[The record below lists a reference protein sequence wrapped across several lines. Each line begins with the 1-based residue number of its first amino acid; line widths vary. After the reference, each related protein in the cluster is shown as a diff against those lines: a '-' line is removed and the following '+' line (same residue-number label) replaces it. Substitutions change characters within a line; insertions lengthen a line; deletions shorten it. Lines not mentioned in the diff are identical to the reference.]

1 MTEMTVKI
9 TEDLKEE
16 IDKHKEIDWGAV
28 ARQGMWK
35 FVRKLEV
42 VEEIAGKS
50 KLTKKDAD
58 DLSKKL
64 KHDIARYYR

>member
-16 IDKHKEIDWGAV
+16 IDKHKEIDWGSV
-28 ARQGMWK
+28 ARQSMWK

-42 VEEIAGKS
+42 VEEIASKS
-50 KLTKKDAD
+50 KLTKKDVD
-58 DLSKKL
+58 GLSKKL
-64 KHDIARYYR
+64 KHDIAGYYR